1 MLKLSE
7 FWGHFKEDLRSSREA
22 NRDRRAVVR
31 YSRPKPA
38 RRIMQLSETAKFT
51 LAASQLQSAL
61 ARQAHSEALAGIL
74 SLETILAP
82 YKAAGQL
89 PPELEADLER
99 FLTRNTAAFARLSD
113 DVGRALAALIKAYV
127 PPKY

>member
-1 MLKLSE
+1 
-7 FWGHFKEDLRSSREA
+7 
-22 NRDRRAVVR
+22 
-31 YSRPKPA
+31 
-38 RRIMQLSETAKFT
+38 MQLSETAKFT

-89 PPELEADLER
+89 PPELEAELEG
-99 FLTRNTAAFARLSD
+99 FLERNTAAFASLSD

-127 PPKY
+127 PPKYRLQYFWRTKLQPLLTQSAR